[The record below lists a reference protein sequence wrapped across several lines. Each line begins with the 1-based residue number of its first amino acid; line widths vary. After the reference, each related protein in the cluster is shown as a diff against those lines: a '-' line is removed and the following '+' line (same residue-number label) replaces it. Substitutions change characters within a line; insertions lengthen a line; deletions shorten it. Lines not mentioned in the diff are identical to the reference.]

1 MMGLLLV
8 CLRGD
13 AVWAA
18 SWVAGRTACCCSRLR
33 VHGECAA
40 AASDE
45 KSERPHNRDILEQ
58 WADMARC
65 KVDRS
70 EERRVGKEC
79 VSTCRSRWSPS
90 HYKKKKRIT
99 KSKSKIKK
107 TKIKTKK

>member
-65 KVDRS
+65 KVDGHSDRDQGCEKDRKS
-70 EERRVGKEC
+70 VVEGKSVSVRVDSGG
-79 VSTCRSRWSPS
+79 RGII
-90 HYKKKKRIT
+90 KKQKT
-99 KSKSKIKK
+99 KSEDV
-107 TKIKTKK
+107 T